1 MNYKDIDELS
11 YEEAVN
17 LVRSEKRCTFSLLQR
32 KLRIG
37 FNRAIRICELM
48 VERGVVANPVEGG
61 FDYPILSE
69 NTVISH
75 TRDHE
80 PS

>member
-11 YEEAVN
+11 YEEAVS
-17 LVRSEKRCTFSLLQR
+17 LVRAENRCTFSLLQR

-69 NTVISH
+69 NAQVLTSEE
-75 TRDHE
+75 RGL
-80 PS
+80 